1 MLIINET
8 HPDYMYRQNID
19 PTCTMENSS
28 YMGLL
33 MGDDIGVD
41 GKGLW
46 NDDDLDWDREW
57 ADCSLRDDEEEEKER
72 EKKER
77 EEKEMKEREKK
88 EREER
93 EEEEKE
99 RIHFTNHGVTVPG
112 KQ

>member
-8 HPDYMYRQNID
+8 HPNYMYRQNID
-19 PTCTMENSS
+19 RPHPTCTMENSS
-28 YMGLL
+28 YMDLL
-33 MGDDIGVD
+33 TGDDIGVD

-72 EKKER
+72 MKKER
-77 EEKEMKEREKK
+77 EEKEREKK
-88 EREER
+88 ERKER
-93 EEEEKE
+93 EE
-99 RIHFTNHGVTVPG
+99 RIDFSNHGATMPG

>member
-28 YMGLL
+28 YMDLL
-33 MGDDIGVD
+33 MG
-41 GKGLW
+41 
-46 NDDDLDWDREW
+46 DDLDWDREW